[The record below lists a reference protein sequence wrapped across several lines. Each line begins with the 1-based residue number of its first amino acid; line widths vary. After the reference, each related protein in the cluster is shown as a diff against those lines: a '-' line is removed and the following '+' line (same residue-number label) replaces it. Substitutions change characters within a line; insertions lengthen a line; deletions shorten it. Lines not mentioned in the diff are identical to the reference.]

1 MFIIIVVV
9 EVVIIVI
16 FIIDIALQ
24 VSALQAIK
32 HGHGNINYSFIHH
45 PASNVDL
52 PHCFKKLIL

>member
-9 EVVIIVI
+9 EVVIIVVI

-32 HGHGNINYSFIHH
+32 HCPWKY
-45 PASNVDL
+45 
-52 PHCFKKLIL
+52 